1 MGSKLSKKTRIT
13 FQLIDLQKTIDINF
27 DVYSDTPEGKDPDSF
42 SPTLRK
48 YHKILWSKALP
59 NNKEFHLNLD
69 TPKLLHHK
77 SALGE
82 FFLSSDSIG
91 HTYTRVKKMSHIIDE
106 LSNEEINSF
115 FSTCSTIGAYIIF
128 PAKRVNNKMTINGAR
143 GVNHKIQDRFDL
155 TLECIRR
162 FYVNEKSPLTDAL
175 ERNANFFELFSDFKG
190 HTDYFLLQDL
200 VKRDYMTIK
209 FWGIFDN
216 FETAPLP
223 ANKEEYLSYMNK
235 LVSFVKARNQRI
247 LNSTI
252 TNIQ

>member
-48 YHKILWSKALP
+48 YHKILWSKSLP

-69 TPKLLHHK
+69 TPKLLHHE

-128 PAKRVNNKMTINGAR
+128 PAKRINNKMTINGAR

-162 FYVNEKSPLTDAL
+162 FYLNEKSPLTDAL

-190 HTDYFLLQDL
+190 YTDYFLLQDL
-200 VKRDYMTIK
+200 VERDYMTIK

>member
-13 FQLIDLQKTIDINF
+13 FQLIDLQETIDINF

-48 YHKILWSKALP
+48 YHKILWSKSLP
-59 NNKEFHLNLD
+59 NNKEFNLNLD

-106 LSNEEINSF
+106 LSNVEINSF

-128 PAKRVNNKMTINGAR
+128 PAKRINNKMTINGAR

-190 HTDYFLLQDL
+190 YTDYFLLQDL
-200 VKRDYMTIK
+200 VERDYMTIK

>member
-48 YHKILWSKALP
+48 YHKILWSKSLP
-59 NNKEFHLNLD
+59 NNKEFNLNLD

-190 HTDYFLLQDL
+190 YTDYFLLQDL
-200 VKRDYMTIK
+200 VERDYMTIK

>member
-1 MGSKLSKKTRIT
+1 MD
-13 FQLIDLQKTIDINF
+13 FQETIDINF

-48 YHKILWSKALP
+48 YHKILWSKSLP
-59 NNKEFHLNLD
+59 NNKEFYLNLD

-91 HTYTRVKKMSHIIDE
+91 HTYSRVKKISHIIDE
-106 LSNEEINSF
+106 ISHTEIDNF
-115 FSTCSTIGAYIIF
+115 FSICSTIGAYIIF
-128 PAKRVNNKMTINGAR
+128 PAKRINNKMTINGAR

-162 FYVNEKSPLTDAL
+162 LYLNQQSPLTDVL
-175 ERNANFFELFSDFKG
+175 ERNANFFKLFSDFRG
-190 HTDYFLLQDL
+190 YVDYFLLQDL
-200 VKRDYMTIK
+200 VEVDYEEIK
-209 FWGIFDN
+209 FWSSFDN

-223 ANKEEYLSYMNK
+223 KDKYEYLSYKSK
-235 LVSFVKARNQRI
+235 LQDFVQARNQRI

-252 TNIQ
+252 NGE

>member
-48 YHKILWSKALP
+48 YHKILWSKSLP

-69 TPKLLHHK
+69 TPKLLHHE

-106 LSNEEINSF
+106 LSNVEINSF

-128 PAKRVNNKMTINGAR
+128 PAKRINNKMTINGAR

-200 VKRDYMTIK
+200 VERDYMTIK
-209 FWGIFDN
+209 FWGNFDN

-252 TNIQ
+252 TSIQ

>member
-1 MGSKLSKKTRIT
+1 MLEDWQSLDIKEEIL
-13 FQLIDLQKTIDINF
+13 DINF
-27 DVYSDTPEGKDPDSF
+27 NVYSDTPEGKDPDSF

-48 YHKILWSKALP
+48 YHKLLWSKALP
-59 NNKEFHLNLD
+59 NNKEFNLNLD
-69 TPKLLHHK
+69 IPKLLHHK

-91 HTYTRVKKMSHIIDE
+91 HTYSRVKKMSHII
-106 LSNEEINSF
+106 SEINDKEIDSF

-128 PAKRVNNKMTINGAR
+128 PAKRINNKMTINGAR

-162 FYVNEKSPLTDAL
+162 LYLNQQSPLTDVL
-175 ERNANFFELFSDFKG
+175 ERNANFFKLFSDFRG
-190 HTDYFLLQDL
+190 YVDYFLLQDL
-200 VKRDYMTIK
+200 VEGDYEAIN
-209 FWGIFDN
+209 FWSSFDN

-223 ANKEEYLSYMNK
+223 KDKYEYLSYKSK
-235 LVSFVKARNQRI
+235 LLDFVQARNQRI

-252 TNIQ
+252 NGE